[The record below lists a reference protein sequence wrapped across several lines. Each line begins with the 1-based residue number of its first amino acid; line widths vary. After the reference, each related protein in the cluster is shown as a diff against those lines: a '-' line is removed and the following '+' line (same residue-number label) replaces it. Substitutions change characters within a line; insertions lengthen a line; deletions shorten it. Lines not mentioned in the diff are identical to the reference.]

1 MFYIEKLYLSK
12 VGLNFVHFGINMK
25 EWLWGKYFF
34 TDEQKK
40 IDLLLK
46 HEFDWIIY
54 KFEIDNSPW
63 SWRP

>member
-1 MFYIEKLYLSK
+1 
-12 VGLNFVHFGINMK
+12 MK

-46 HEFDWIIY
+46 HEFDWNFGSLKLITHLGAGDHSLRLLD
-54 KFEIDNSPW
+54 EVG
-63 SWRP
+63 R